1 MKVFHTSNLALF
13 GFNLS
18 YVLTLLTYNTDSC
31 TNATFYRRLEMD
43 DLMFA
48 GSLIEEINL
57 VDMRAE
63 CFSQCQW
70 RVTCNMVLYNPLIRK
85 CKLYTEAFDSSSDDS
100 VETGWEYYG
109 ISCADFTLEYA
120 RTDVNVINTDP
131 KDVCNTNIVASDDN
145 TSSCYTG
152 ASWKVV
158 PVKCV
163 SCYIG
168 MARQSMIPSMD
179 YSEDLNFDLAAGM
192 KLRLALS
199 GDTTEYNQIVFEAPN
214 TDRVYLLS
222 LRWSSS
228 PTRAVFN
235 ARQGGVYSREEEEL
249 GISVTD
255 ISNYVIEI
263 HISESDFMTYADGI
277 LLMTNQMRLPV
288 TGVRRVTVRGLT
300 ALHSFHIGYVL
311 C

>member
-1 MKVFHTSNLALF
+1 MKVFQKSILAIF
-13 GFNLS
+13 GFNFS
-18 YVLTLLTYNTDSC
+18 YVLTLLLYNTDSC
-31 TNATFYRRLEMD
+31 TNVTFYRRLEMD

-48 GSLIEEINL
+48 GSPIEEISQ
-57 VDMRAE
+57 VDKRAE

-85 CKLYTEAFDSSSDDS
+85 CKLYTEAFDSRSDDS

-109 ISCADFTLEYA
+109 ISCADFTLQNA
-120 RTDVNVINTDP
+120 RADVNVINTDP
-131 KDVCNTNIVASDDN
+131 KDVCNTNSIASNDN

-152 ASWKVV
+152 ASWEVV

-168 MARQSMIPSMD
+168 MTRQSMIPSME
-179 YSEDLNFDLAAGM
+179 YSEDLNFDLTAGM
-192 KLRLALS
+192 KLRLAVS
-199 GDTTEYNQIVFEAPN
+199 GDTIDHNNVFFEAQN
-214 TDRVYLLS
+214 TDFVYVLS
-222 LRWSSS
+222 LRWSKS

-235 ARQGGVYSREEEEL
+235 TLQGGAFATAEVEL
-249 GISVTD
+249 GVSVND
-255 ISNYVIEI
+255 INNYVIEI
-263 HISESDFMTYADGI
+263 HISKTHFMTYADGT
-277 LLMTNQMRLPV
+277 LLMTNQMRLPI
-288 TGVRRVTVRGLT
+288 TGVRRVTVEGLT